1 MFRLT
6 LIVGIDLKQSLEGTS
21 KLPTLRRLGRAG
33 LMMWV
38 VFVVFLL
45 IVLLLM
51 VLLLMVLM
59 MVLWLLLLLGC
70 EARKV
75 AAPMLPPSGA

>member
-51 VLLLMVLM
+51 VLLLMVL
-59 MVLWLLLLLGC
+59 WLLLLLGC

>member
-51 VLLLMVLM
+51 VLLLILLL
-59 MVLWLLLLLGC
+59 MVLWLLLLGC